1 MRLSENSPIARL
13 ADTAAVND
21 RRYAML
27 RAENGWGYYALPSVS
42 DGALHANSRRFVGR
56 LILRVIVANRCKD
69 SACGPRQW
77 TLRRFTSTQ

>member
-1 MRLSENSPIARL
+1 MRLSENSPDARL
-13 ADTAAVND
+13 DDAAAVND

-27 RAENGWGYYALPSVS
+27 RAENGWGYHALPSVS
-42 DGALHANSRRFVGR
+42 DGALHAYSRRLVGR
-56 LILRVIVANRCKD
+56 LILRANVANRCQD